1 MSTVKNN
8 SFQDQYGNKILAAD
22 VNAKFTDMETAT
34 QNIDADN
41 VRNEGIDRINITGT
55 PVLKALAYSYN
66 NYRNASAGGFQY
78 TFTTNDN
85 NGAGQDSLH
94 QLTHT
99 GTDGE
104 NVLYLSSDGTASGAP
119 VTYAAG
125 DLIRIK
131 FGFNFWGD
139 TTNFDSQ
146 DSVIPQT
153 QSGAFIIFPAHTT
166 TAGGAFQ
173 AFPQGIDWLQYGL
186 TGPEYNTT
194 TNTGQTYTC
203 PSSDDPSTV
212 DRTRDDGIAV
222 ITTDGFFDS
231 VGGIQIK
238 EIQAHGSLNLIL
250 TSQLTIHTVG
260 FFIVGPLYF
269 HDTAP
274 FSGGGRG
281 WEIITD
287 NGANYLARV
296 ERGNFMATVMGKGRG
311 TAS

>member
-166 TAGGAFQ
+166 TA
-173 AFPQGIDWLQYGL
+173 
-186 TGPEYNTT
+186 
-194 TNTGQTYTC
+194 
-203 PSSDDPSTV
+203 
-212 DRTRDDGIAV
+212 
-222 ITTDGFFDS
+222 
-231 VGGIQIK
+231 
-238 EIQAHGSLNLIL
+238 
-250 TSQLTIHTVG
+250 
-260 FFIVGPLYF
+260 
-269 HDTAP
+269 
-274 FSGGGRG
+274 
-281 WEIITD
+281 
-287 NGANYLARV
+287 
-296 ERGNFMATVMGKGRG
+296 
-311 TAS
+311 